1 LNRETVLASVLF
13 KDSGGTVVRY
23 ILNRVLVAILTMF
36 ILATTT
42 FFLLRL
48 VPGDP
53 FAGPRVIP
61 EIKERLRIHYG
72 LDKPLAEQYLI
83 YMGNILRG
91 DFGYSLAKR
100 GHRVNKVIKDAFP
113 QSLDLGIRAMIMS
126 IIFGLFFGIIAALN
140 RGKPLD
146 YLTVVLVLIGISVPS
161 FVVAALLQYFFGVYL
176 KILPVAR
183 YETFWHTLMPS
194 FALSLGTMAALARY
208 MRASMLEVITADYIK
223 TARAK
228 GLRKN
233 QIVIRHQIRNA
244 LFPILTIL
252 GPAIAMV
259 LTGSFIIESIFA
271 IPGLGRHYV
280 LAMQNLDYTLVMG
293 LTLFFGFFLIVMNL
307 LVDFTYGI
315 IDPRVRYTRN

>member
-1 LNRETVLASVLF
+1 MA
-13 KDSGGTVVRY
+13 KY

-36 ILATTT
+36 VLATAT
-42 FFLLRL
+42 FFLLRII
-48 VPGDP
+48 PGDP
-53 FAGPRVIP
+53 FAGPKVIP

-72 LDKPLAEQYLI
+72 LDKPIAEQYFI

-183 YETFWHTLMPS
+183 YDTFLHTLMPS
-194 FALSLGTMAALARY
+194 FALSLGTMAVLARY
-208 MRASMLEVITADYIK
+208 MRASMLEVKTADYIK

-228 GLRKN
+228 GLRN
-233 QIVIRHQIRNA
+233 TQIVIHHQVRNA

-259 LTGSFIIESIFA
+259 LTGSFVIESIFA

-280 LAMQNLDYTLVMG
+280 LAIQNLDYTLVMG

-315 IDPRVRYTRN
+315 IDPRVRYTRK

>member
-1 LNRETVLASVLF
+1 
-13 KDSGGTVVRY
+13 VVRY

-72 LDKPLAEQYLI
+72 LDKPLAEQYLV

-100 GHRVNKVIKDAFP
+100 GHKVNSVIKDAFP
-113 QSLDLGIRAMIMS
+113 QSLDLGIRAMIIA
-126 IIFGLFFGIIAALN
+126 IIFGIFFGIIAALN

-146 YLTVVLVLIGISVPS
+146 YLTVILVLIGISVPS

-183 YETFWHTLMPS
+183 YESFWHTLMPA
-194 FALSLGTMAALARY
+194 FALSLGTMAVLARY
-208 MRASMLEVITADYIK
+208 MRASMLEVMTADYIK
-223 TARAK
+223 TAKAK
-228 GLRKN
+228 GLRN
-233 QIVIRHQIRNA
+233 TQIVIHHQIRNA

>member
-1 LNRETVLASVLF
+1 MA
-13 KDSGGTVVRY
+13 KY
-23 ILNRVLVAILTMF
+23 ILNRVLIAILTMF
-36 ILATTT
+36 VLATAT
-42 FFLLRL
+42 FFLLRII
-48 VPGDP
+48 PGDP
-53 FAGPRVIP
+53 FAGPKVIP

-72 LDKPLAEQYLI
+72 LDKPLAEQYFI

-183 YETFWHTLMPS
+183 YDTFLHTLMPS
-194 FALSLGTMAALARY
+194 FALSLGTMAVLARY
-208 MRASMLEVITADYIK
+208 MRASMLEVNTADYIK

-228 GLRKN
+228 GLRN
-233 QIVIRHQIRNA
+233 TQIVIHHQVRNA

-280 LAMQNLDYTLVMG
+280 LAIQNLDYTLVMG

-307 LVDFTYGI
+307 LVDFMYGI
-315 IDPRVRYTRN
+315 IDPRVRYTRK

>member
-1 LNRETVLASVLF
+1 M
-13 KDSGGTVVRY
+13 GRY

-53 FAGPRVIP
+53 FAGPRIIP
-61 EIKERLRIHYG
+61 EIKERLRVHYG
-72 LDKPLAEQYLI
+72 LDKPLTEQYLI

-100 GHRVNKVIKDAFP
+100 GHRVNEVIKDAFP

-126 IIFGLFFGIIAALN
+126 VTFGLFFGIVAALN
-140 RGKPLD
+140 RGKPMD
-146 YLTVVLVLIGISVPS
+146 YLTVILVLIGISVPS
-161 FVVAALLQYFFGVYL
+161 FVIAALLQYFFGVYL
-176 KILPVAR
+176 RILPVAR
-183 YETFWHTLMPS
+183 YESFWHTLMPS

-208 MRASMLEVITADYIK
+208 MRASMLEVVSADYIK

-228 GLRKN
+228 GLRN
-233 QIVIRHQIRNA
+233 TQVVIHHQIRNA

-252 GPAIAMV
+252 GPSIAMV

-271 IPGLGRHYV
+271 IPGLGRHFV

-293 LTLFFGFFLIVMNL
+293 LTLFFGFFLIMMNL
-307 LVDFTYGI
+307 LVDFAYGI
-315 IDPRVRYTRN
+315 IDPRVRYNRN

>member
-1 LNRETVLASVLF
+1 MFVLA
-13 KDSGGTVVRY
+13 T
-23 ILNRVLVAILTMF
+23 A
-36 ILATTT
+36 T

-53 FAGPRVIP
+53 FAGPKVVP
-61 EIKERLRIHYG
+61 EVKERLRIHYG

-83 YMGNILRG
+83 YMGNILHG

-113 QSLDLGIRAMIMS
+113 ASLDLGIRAMIIA
-126 IIFGLFFGIIAALN
+126 IIFGIFFGIIAALN

-146 YLTVVLVLIGISVPS
+146 YLTVILVLIGISVPS

-176 KILPVAR
+176 RILPVAR
-183 YETFWHTLMPS
+183 YESFWHTLLPA
-194 FALSLGTMAALARY
+194 FALSLGTMAVLARY
-208 MRASMLEVITADYIK
+208 MRASMLEVMTADYIK
-223 TARAK
+223 TAKAK
-228 GLRKN
+228 GLRNN

>member
-1 LNRETVLASVLF
+1 M
-13 KDSGGTVVRY
+13 VRY

-36 ILATTT
+36 VLATAT

-53 FAGPRVIP
+53 FAGPKVVP
-61 EIKERLRIHYG
+61 EVKERLRIHYG

-113 QSLDLGIRAMIMS
+113 ASLDLGIRAMIIA
-126 IIFGLFFGIIAALN
+126 IIFGIFFGIIAALN

-146 YLTVVLVLIGISVPS
+146 YLTVILVLIGISVPS

-183 YETFWHTLMPS
+183 YESFWHTLMPA
-194 FALSLGTMAALARY
+194 FALSLGTMAVLARY
-208 MRASMLEVITADYIK
+208 MRASMLEVMTADYIK
-223 TARAK
+223 TAKAK
-228 GLRKN
+228 GLRN
-233 QIVIRHQIRNA
+233 TQIVIRHQIRNA

>member
-1 LNRETVLASVLF
+1 M
-13 KDSGGTVVRY
+13 VRY
-23 ILNRVLVAILTMF
+23 ILNRVLIAILTMF
-36 ILATTT
+36 ILATAT

-61 EIKERLRIHYG
+61 EIKERLRVHYG
-72 LDKPLAEQYLI
+72 LDKPMAEQYLI

-100 GHRVNKVIKDAFP
+100 GHRVNNVIKDAFP

-183 YETFWHTLMPS
+183 YESFWHTLIPS

-233 QIVIRHQIRNA
+233 QIVIRHQVRNA

-280 LAMQNLDYTLVMG
+280 LAIQNLDYTLVMG

-315 IDPRVRYTRN
+315 IDPRVRYSRN

>member
-1 LNRETVLASVLF
+1 MFVLA
-13 KDSGGTVVRY
+13 T
-23 ILNRVLVAILTMF
+23 A
-36 ILATTT
+36 T

-53 FAGPRVIP
+53 FAGPKVVP
-61 EIKERLRIHYG
+61 EVKERLRAHYG
-72 LDKPLAEQYLI
+72 LNKPLVEQYFI

-100 GHRVNKVIKDAFP
+100 GHRVNSIIRDAFP
-113 QSLDLGIRAMIMS
+113 QSLDLGIRAMINA
-126 IIFGLFFGIIAALN
+126 IVLGIFFGIVAALF

-161 FVVAALLQYFFGVYL
+161 FVVAGLLQFFLGVYL

-183 YETFWHTLMPS
+183 YETFWHTLMPA
-194 FALSLGTMAALARY
+194 FALSLGTMATLARY
-208 MRASMLEVITADYIK
+208 MRASMLEVVNADYIK
-223 TARAK
+223 TAKAK
-228 GLRKN
+228 GLRKF

-280 LAMQNLDYTLVMG
+280 LAMQNLDYTLVLG
-293 LTLFFGFFLIVMNL
+293 LTLFFGFFLIAMNL
-307 LVDFTYGI
+307 LVDFAYGI
-315 IDPRVRYTRN
+315 IDPRVRHTRN

>member
-1 LNRETVLASVLF
+1 M
-13 KDSGGTVVRY
+13 VRY

-36 ILATTT
+36 ILATAT

-53 FAGPRVIP
+53 FAGPKVVP
-61 EIKERLRIHYG
+61 EVKERLRIHYG

-83 YMGNILRG
+83 YMGNILHG

-113 QSLDLGIRAMIMS
+113 ASLDLGIRAMIIA
-126 IIFGLFFGIIAALN
+126 IIFGIFFGIIAALN

-146 YLTVVLVLIGISVPS
+146 YLTVILVLIGISVPS

-183 YETFWHTLMPS
+183 YESFWHTLLPA
-194 FALSLGTMAALARY
+194 FALSLGTMAVLARY
-208 MRASMLEVITADYIK
+208 MRASMLEVMTADYIK
-223 TARAK
+223 TAKAK
-228 GLRKN
+228 GLRNN

>member
-1 LNRETVLASVLF
+1 
-13 KDSGGTVVRY
+13 
-23 ILNRVLVAILTMF
+23 M
-36 ILATTT
+36 
-42 FFLLRL
+42 RL

-53 FAGPRVIP
+53 FAGPKVVP
-61 EIKERLRIHYG
+61 EVKERLRIHYG

-113 QSLDLGIRAMIMS
+113 ASLDLGIRAMIIA
-126 IIFGLFFGIIAALN
+126 IIFGIFFGIIAALN

-146 YLTVVLVLIGISVPS
+146 YLTVILVLIGISVPS

-183 YETFWHTLMPS
+183 YESFWHTLMPA
-194 FALSLGTMAALARY
+194 FALSLGTMAVLARY
-208 MRASMLEVITADYIK
+208 MRASMLEVMTADYIK
-223 TARAK
+223 TAKAK
-228 GLRKN
+228 GLRN
-233 QIVIRHQIRNA
+233 TQIIIRHQIRNA

>member
-1 LNRETVLASVLF
+1 
-13 KDSGGTVVRY
+13 
-23 ILNRVLVAILTMF
+23 MF
-36 ILATTT
+36 ILATAT

-53 FAGPRVIP
+53 FAGPKVVP
-61 EIKERLRIHYG
+61 EVKERLRIHYG

-83 YMGNILRG
+83 YMGNILHG

-113 QSLDLGIRAMIMS
+113 ASLDLGIRAMIIA
-126 IIFGLFFGIIAALN
+126 IIFGIFFGIIAALN

-146 YLTVVLVLIGISVPS
+146 YLTVILVLIGISVPS

-183 YETFWHTLMPS
+183 YESFWHTLLPA
-194 FALSLGTMAALARY
+194 FALSLGTMAVLARY
-208 MRASMLEVITADYIK
+208 MRASMLEVMTADYIK
-223 TARAK
+223 TAKAK
-228 GLRKN
+228 GLRN
-233 QIVIRHQIRNA
+233 TQIVIRHQIRNA

>member
-1 LNRETVLASVLF
+1 MVKYVLNRF
-13 KDSGGTVVRY
+13 F
-23 ILNRVLVAILTMF
+23 VAILTMF
-36 ILATTT
+36 VLATAT

-72 LDKPLAEQYLI
+72 LDKPLAEQYII

-126 IIFGLFFGIIAALN
+126 IVFGLFFGIVAALN
-140 RGKPLD
+140 RGKPMD
-146 YLTVVLVLIGISVPS
+146 YFTVVLVLIGISVPS
-161 FVVAALLQYFFGVYL
+161 FVVAAMLQYFFGVYL

-183 YETFWHTLMPS
+183 YETFWHTLLPS

-208 MRASMLEVITADYIK
+208 MRASMLEVMSADYIK
-223 TARAK
+223 TAKAK

-233 QIVIRHQIRNA
+233 QVVVRHQIRNA

-252 GPAIAMV
+252 GPSIAMV

-293 LTLFFGFFLIVMNL
+293 LTLFFGFFLIAMNL

-315 IDPRVRYTRN
+315 IDPRVRHTRN

>member
-1 LNRETVLASVLF
+1 M
-13 KDSGGTVVRY
+13 VRY

-161 FVVAALLQYFFGVYL
+161 FVIAALLQYFFGVYL

-183 YETFWHTLMPS
+183 YESFWHTLMPS

>member
-1 LNRETVLASVLF
+1 
-13 KDSGGTVVRY
+13 VVRY
-23 ILNRVLVAILTMF
+23 IINRVLVAILTMF

-83 YMGNILRG
+83 YMSNILRG

-100 GHRVNKVIKDAFP
+100 GHRVNKVIRDAFP

-183 YETFWHTLMPS
+183 YESFWHTLMPS

>member
-1 LNRETVLASVLF
+1 MA
-13 KDSGGTVVRY
+13 KY

-36 ILATTT
+36 VLATAT
-42 FFLLRL
+42 FFLLRII
-48 VPGDP
+48 PGDP
-53 FAGPRVIP
+53 FAGPKVIP

-72 LDKPLAEQYLI
+72 LDKPLAEQYFI

-183 YETFWHTLMPS
+183 YDTFLHTLMPS
-194 FALSLGTMAALARY
+194 FALSLGTMAVLARY
-208 MRASMLEVITADYIK
+208 MRASMLEVKTADYIK

-228 GLRKN
+228 GLRN
-233 QIVIRHQIRNA
+233 TQIVIHHQVRNA

-259 LTGSFIIESIFA
+259 LTGSFVIESIFA

-280 LAMQNLDYTLVMG
+280 LAIQNLDYTLVMG

-315 IDPRVRYTRN
+315 IDPRVRYTRK

>member
-1 LNRETVLASVLF
+1 M
-13 KDSGGTVVRY
+13 VRY

-36 ILATTT
+36 VLATAT

-53 FAGPRVIP
+53 FAGPKVVP
-61 EIKERLRIHYG
+61 EVKERLRIHYG

-113 QSLDLGIRAMIMS
+113 ASLDLGIRAMIIA
-126 IIFGLFFGIIAALN
+126 IIFGIFFGIIAALN

-146 YLTVVLVLIGISVPS
+146 YLTVILVLIGISVPS

-183 YETFWHTLMPS
+183 YESFWHTLLPA
-194 FALSLGTMAALARY
+194 FALSLGTMAVLARY
-208 MRASMLEVITADYIK
+208 MRASMLEVMTADYIK
-223 TARAK
+223 TAKAK
-228 GLRKN
+228 GLRN
-233 QIVIRHQIRNA
+233 TQIVIRHQIRNA

>member
-1 LNRETVLASVLF
+1 M
-13 KDSGGTVVRY
+13 VRY

-36 ILATTT
+36 ILATAT

-61 EIKERLRIHYG
+61 EIKERLRVHYG
-72 LDKPLAEQYLI
+72 LDKPMAEQYLI

-100 GHRVNKVIKDAFP
+100 GHRVNNVIKDAFP

-183 YETFWHTLMPS
+183 YESFWHTLIPS

-233 QIVIRHQIRNA
+233 QIVIRHQVRNA

-280 LAMQNLDYTLVMG
+280 LAIQNLDYTLVMG

-315 IDPRVRYTRN
+315 IDPRVRYSRN